1 MCGFVL
7 VINGNPFFWGN
18 SYFAPGFP
26 AAIPAGA
33 LPALLAGGA
42 SDLREGVLSLLF
54 RCLCRNLCSG
64 PGNDAG
70 QLVPGDDHDPP
81 ISVIA
86 GLLVFKINN
95 ARVCVQQ

>member
-33 LPALLAGGA
+33 FPALLAA
-42 SDLREGVLSLLF
+42 VKLLRHEA
-54 RCLCRNLCSG
+54 RRQRIAHTINQLCR
-64 PGNDAG
+64 
-70 QLVPGDDHDPP
+70 
-81 ISVIA
+81 
-86 GLLVFKINN
+86 LLQCRVQDVMEYINEE
-95 ARVCVQQ
+95 